1 MALNLNWINPGEYS
15 FQTFLLLERFQ
26 IRLMMEWGGWHSDK
40 DEWRRCMGIALR
52 ANPAVR
58 WYLEH
63 RCPECAPLVSALASG
78 APAAGPEEVRNAEA
92 YALMCVEDFT
102 VYTTPAV
109 MAERCDFIRG
119 WDKTRLFGLA
129 ELAGKTVLDVG
140 AGSGRLTFAAAEK
153 AAFVYASEPVGTL
166 REFMRDKI
174 AEEGIRNVRVLDGFA
189 DSLPF
194 PDDTF
199 DVVMSGHV
207 VGETMTGSCPKWP
220 GFARTAAGCSIV
232 LATRN
237 GTSFQTG
244 SLSAVGLKKS
254 IMSAASAR
262 MCISTGNRYR
272 NKGIRPGSPR

>member
-52 ANPAVR
+52 ANPAIR

-174 AEEGIRNVRVLDGFA
+174 GGGDPERPCAGRLCGQPAVPGRYLRR
-189 DSLPF
+189 
-194 PDDTF
+194 
-199 DVVMSGHV
+199 GHV
-207 VGETMTGSCPKWP
+207 RP
-220 GFARTAAGCSIV
+220 R
-232 LATRN
+232 RRR
-237 GTSFQTG
+237 
-244 SLSAVGLKKS
+244 GL
-254 IMSAASAR
+254 
-262 MCISTGNRYR
+262 
-272 NKGIRPGSPR
+272 

>member
-207 VGETMTGSCPKWP
+207 VGEDYDRELAEMARVCKDGGWLLDCPGDSERHILPNRELIGRGFEEIHYAGSFGKDVYQYRKP
-220 GFARTAAGCSIV
+220 
-232 LATRN
+232 
-237 GTSFQTG
+237 
-244 SLSAVGLKKS
+244 
-254 IMSAASAR
+254 
-262 MCISTGNRYR
+262 ISKQGDSSR
-272 NKGIRPGSPR
+272 